1 MLQDMEYTC
10 VILRRSIYRIREKT
24 LGVVTREEVYFHLC
38 LFMSE
43 KISDTSIVR
52 ARTFIQKTETKIS
65 ISNYQFIMHSVIFY
79 IFLFSDNMLSIA
91 QREKRR

>member
-24 LGVVTREEVYFHLC
+24 LGIVTREEVYFHLC

-43 KISDTSIVR
+43 KISITPIIR
-52 ARTFIQKTETKIS
+52 ARAFIYKAKTIIS
-65 ISNYQFIMHSVIFY
+65 IPNYQFFLHIVIFY